1 MFNDLLLSVR
11 VGGFFMPIK
20 EKTVLMD
27 GLSMDRALTRIAH
40 QILEKNTEDE
50 DVCLLGIK
58 TRGVFLA
65 ERLADNIEQITGNRP
80 LTAALDIT
88 KFRDD
93 LERGS
98 EDVTS
103 GIPELPFPVEGKTV
117 ILCDD
122 VIYTGRSARAAM
134 EAVIRAGRPARIQFF
149 ALIDR
154 GHRELPIRPDYVGK
168 NVPTSRSEIISVCL
182 PECDGEYCVKLG
194 ERE

>member
-1 MFNDLLLSVR
+1 
-11 VGGFFMPIK
+11 MPIK

>member
-1 MFNDLLLSVR
+1 
-11 VGGFFMPIK
+11 MPIK
-20 EKTVLMD
+20 EKTILMD
-27 GLSMDRALTRIAH
+27 GLSVDRALIRIAH
-40 QILEKNTEDE
+40 QVLEKNSDEEDI
-50 DVCLLGIK
+50 CLLGIK

-65 ERLADNIEQITGNRP
+65 ERLADNIAQITGTRP
-80 LTAALDIT
+80 MTASLDIT

-93 LERGS
+93 LDQGIV
-98 EDVTS
+98 D
-103 GIPELPFPVEGKTV
+103 GKKDIPEIPFPVEGKTV

-134 EAVIRAGRPARIQFF
+134 EAVIREGRPARIQFF

-182 PECDGEYCVKLG
+182 PECDGEYCVRLG

>member
-1 MFNDLLLSVR
+1 
-11 VGGFFMPIK
+11 MPIK

-27 GLSMDRALTRIAH
+27 GQSVDRALIRISH
-40 QILEKNTEDE
+40 QILEKNTED
-50 DVCLLGIK
+50 DDIRLLGIK
-58 TRGVFLA
+58 TRGVYLA
-65 ERLADNIEQITGNRP
+65 ERLAENIEQITGTKP
-80 LTAALDIT
+80 LTASLDIT
-88 KFRDD
+88 QFRDD
-93 LERGS
+93 LEHGTEYGNGS
-98 EDVTS
+98 M
-103 GIPELPFPVEGKTV
+103 PELPFPVEGKTV